1 MTKINEY
8 HRKTTKAYI
17 TKEQVRT
24 KLDVKKFLQQFV
36 DRRRAWEDCIRSG
49 RSLTELKSQGINVA
63 KLSEVLK

>member
-8 HRKTTKAYI
+8 HTKAYI

-24 KLDVKKFLQQFV
+24 KQDVKKFLQQFV

>member
-1 MTKINEY
+1 MEN
-8 HRKTTKAYI
+8 KAYI

-24 KLDVKKFLQQFV
+24 KQDVKKFLQQFV

-49 RSLTELKSQGINVA
+49 RSMSELRSQGINVA

>member
-1 MTKINEY
+1 MEN
-8 HRKTTKAYI
+8 KAYI

-24 KLDVKKFLQQFV
+24 KQDVKKFLQQFV

-49 RSLTELKSQGINVA
+49 RALTELKSQGINVA

>member
-1 MTKINEY
+1 MEN
-8 HRKTTKAYI
+8 KAYI

-24 KLDVKKFLQQFV
+24 KQDVKKFLQQFV
-36 DRRRAWEDCIRSG
+36 DRRKVWEDCIRSG

>member
-24 KLDVKKFLQQFV
+24 KQDVKEFLQQFM
-36 DRRRAWEDCIRSG
+36 DRRR
-49 RSLTELKSQGINVA
+49 V
-63 KLSEVLK
+63 